1 MMAMSCKRFCNI
13 IFFRIIRKLYFQNYI
28 VVSQFVILFPSGV
41 FENNNFK
48 WIWTVNSTIM
58 LSNVVTL
65 SKFLTKILFQ
75 TCDSFLKN
83 FFCITIGFSKD
94 KSNAWYENFTF
105 SYNEFPNS
113 FMCKSS
119 MATSK
124 SVILGGYIVLK
135 FWVVLWWSLAV
146 NKIIQKGQTQN
157 VNGLIWWHK
166 HDFTFHRILQKCDNK

>member
-1 MMAMSCKRFCNI
+1 MQDHNLNFREIISYHISKIVYCNLLGHKNMARSWKRFCNI

-124 SVILGGYIVLK
+124 SVILGGYIDLR
-135 FWVVLWWSLAV
+135 FWVEEWGW
-146 NKIIQKGQTQN
+146 
-157 VNGLIWWHK
+157 
-166 HDFTFHRILQKCDNK
+166 

>member
-1 MMAMSCKRFCNI
+1 M
-13 IFFRIIRKLYFQNYI
+13 
-28 VVSQFVILFPSGV
+28 SQFVILFPSGV

-65 SKFLTKILFQ
+65 LKLSKFLTKILFQ
-75 TCDSFLKN
+75 TCNSFLEN
-83 FFCITIGFSKD
+83 FFKGITICFSKD

-113 FMCKSS
+113 FICKSS